1 MTNTDTCRTE
11 HRLPK
16 RALLADHFLT
26 ADVRGCS
33 SREIAQAIKDA
44 KRNLAMVIEWRRENP
59 TRPNRV
65 QWWEGWVAAL
75 EMAQRIHAENEARE
89 NGNGYRG

>member
-1 MTNTDTCRTE
+1 M
-11 HRLPK
+11 
-16 RALLADHFLT
+16 ADHIIP

-33 SREIAQAIKDA
+33 SRQIARAISDA
-44 KRNLAMVIEWRRENP
+44 KRNLAMAIDVRRENP

-75 EMAQRIHAENEARE
+75 EMAQRIHAENEAHE

>member
-1 MTNTDTCRTE
+1 M
-11 HRLPK
+11 
-16 RALLADHFLT
+16 ADHIIP

-33 SREIAQAIKDA
+33 SRQIARAISDA
-44 KRNLAMVIEWRRENP
+44 KRNLAMAIDVRRENP

-75 EMAQRIHAENEARE
+75 EMAQRIHAENEASE

>member
-1 MTNTDTCRTE
+1 M
-11 HRLPK
+11 
-16 RALLADHFLT
+16 ADHIIP

-33 SREIAQAIKDA
+33 SRQIARAISDA
-44 KRNLAMVIEWRRENP
+44 KRNLAMAIESRRENP
-59 TRPNRV
+59 TRPHRV

-75 EMAQRIHAENEARE
+75 EMAQRIHAENEASE

>member
-1 MTNTDTCRTE
+1 M
-11 HRLPK
+11 
-16 RALLADHFLT
+16 ADHIIP
-26 ADVRGCS
+26 ADVRGCF
-33 SREIAQAIKDA
+33 SRQIARAISDA
-44 KRNLAMVIEWRRENP
+44 KRNLAMAIDGRRENP

-75 EMAQRIHAENEARE
+75 EMAQRIHAENEASE